1 MVHVSF
7 SEGMRLGERRLTF
20 RPCAD
25 RLITV
30 MSKQTFTFPTGDFSH
45 TDFAKLNK
53 VSNQS
58 VWTVYSAARKSGQI
72 IPATPPERK
81 NAGKGK
87 PTLMW
92 IVNPNYVAP
101 VVPVTPAPAT
111 PATVVSTAAATPATP
126 PVVLTD
132 AELAVIAQ
140 QQADE
145 RAAKEA
151 AKAQAKADKEAA
163 KVAAKA
169 AKDAAK
175 AQAKLDKAAAKAAA
189 KAAKEAAA
197 VPTEPVTV
205 AAAAPAVAPV
215 ETVTVPV
222 VEVAPEAAP
231 APLAEVTPA
240 SAPAEQPFVVA
251 AVVAPEVTAEVAT
264 VEVIQVTPTGETFQ
278 GRPVANTRQIDE
290 VCPICGTKCLAAD
303 NDTGVYVWC
312 AAPVEVCKAN
322 ENPYGHANNEK
333 NAYGILVAKYGNKS

>member
-1 MVHVSF
+1 
-7 SEGMRLGERRLTF
+7 
-20 RPCAD
+20 
-25 RLITV
+25 
-30 MSKQTFTFPTGDFSH
+30 MSKQTFKFPTGDFSH
-45 TDFAKLNK
+45 SEFAALNK
-53 VSNQS
+53 VTNQQ
-58 VWTVYSAARKSGQI
+58 VWTVYSAARKSGEI

-101 VVPVTPAPAT
+101 VVPVTPAPAVPTVATVT
-111 PATVVSTAAATPATP
+111 PALPATP

-132 AELAVIAQ
+132 EQIAAIAQ
-140 QQADE
+140 QQAAD

-151 AKAQAKADKEAA
+151 AKLQAKADKEAA

-169 AKDAAK
+169 VKDAAK

-205 AAAAPAVAPV
+205 AAAAPATAPV
-215 ETVTVPV
+215 VVEVNPTEIVSVPAESVPAVELPQTVAVIEVVAETVT
-222 VEVAPEAAP
+222 

-240 SAPAEQPFVVA
+240 TAPVEQPFVVA
-251 AVVAPEVTAEVAT
+251 AVVAEAPVST
-264 VEVIQVTPTGETFQ
+264 ETFQ
-278 GRPVANTRQIDE
+278 GRPVTNTRPIAE
-290 VCPICGTKCLAAD
+290 KCPICDSQCLAAD

-322 ENPYGHANNEK
+322 ENPYGHANNVK
-333 NAYGILVAKYGNKS
+333 NAHEILVAKYGKAA

>member
-1 MVHVSF
+1 MSN
-7 SEGMRLGERRLTF
+7 SLGNGVGGATLDF
-20 RPCAD
+20 LPDAGK
-25 RLITV
+25 LYFV
-30 MSKQTFTFPTGDFSH
+30 MSKQTFKFPTGDFSH
-45 TDFAKLNK
+45 SEFAALNK
-53 VSNQS
+53 VTNQQ
-58 VWTVYSAARKSGQI
+58 VWTVYSAARKSGEI
-72 IPATPPERK
+72 IPGTPPERK
-81 NAGKGK
+81 LAGKGK

-101 VVPVTPAPAT
+101 VVPVTPAT
-111 PATVVSTAAATPATP
+111 PAVPTVATVTPAVPATP

-140 QQADE
+140 KQADE

-151 AKAQAKADKEAA
+151 AK
-163 KVAAKA
+163 VAAKA
-169 AKDAAK
+169 VKDAAK
-175 AQAKLDKAAAKAAA
+175 AQA

-205 AAAAPAVAPV
+205 AAAAPAVAPVETVTAPAVV

-251 AVVAPEVTAEVAT
+251 AVVAEAPVDT
-264 VEVIQVTPTGETFQ
+264 TPAQTFQ
-278 GRPVANTRQIDE
+278 GRPVTNTRSIAAK
-290 VCPICGTKCLAAD
+290 CPICDSQCLAAD
-303 NDTGVYVWC
+303 DTGVYVWC
-312 AAPVEVCKAN
+312 AAPIEVCKVS

-333 NAYGILVAKYGNKS
+333 NAYEILVAKYGKAA

>member
-1 MVHVSF
+1 
-7 SEGMRLGERRLTF
+7 
-20 RPCAD
+20 
-25 RLITV
+25 
-30 MSKQTFTFPTGDFSH
+30 MSKQTFKFPTGDFSH
-45 TDFAKLNK
+45 TDFAKLNG
-53 VSNQS
+53 VTNQQ

-101 VVPVTPAPAT
+101 VVPVTPAPAVPTVATVT
-111 PATVVSTAAATPATP
+111 PALPATP

-132 AELAVIAQ
+132 EQLAVIAQ

-205 AAAAPAVAPV
+205 AAAAPATAPV
-215 ETVTVPV
+215 VVEVNPTEIVSVPAESTPAVELPQTVAVVEVVAETVT
-222 VEVAPEAAP
+222 

-240 SAPAEQPFVVA
+240 TAPVEQPFVVA
-251 AVVAPEVTAEVAT
+251 AVVAPEAP

-278 GRPVANTRQIDE
+278 GRPVANTRSIAAK
-290 VCPICGTKCLAAD
+290 CPICDSQCLAAD

-312 AAPVEVCKAN
+312 AAPIEVCKAN

-333 NAYGILVAKYGNKS
+333 NAYEILVAKYGKAS

>member
-1 MVHVSF
+1 MVHVEFLRKRS
-7 SEGMRLGERRLTF
+7 RLTF
-20 RPCAD
+20 CSRAD
-25 RLITV
+25 RLYTV
-30 MSKQTFTFPTGDFSH
+30 MSKTYKFPTGDFSH
-45 TDFAKLNK
+45 TDFAKLNG
-53 VSNQS
+53 VTNQQ

-111 PATVVSTAAATPATP
+111 PTTATVTPALPATP

-132 AELAVIAQ
+132 EQLAVIAQ

-197 VPTEPVTV
+197 VPSEPVTV
-205 AAAAPAVAPV
+205 AAAAPATAPVETVTAPVV

-222 VEVAPEAAP
+222 VEVAPAP
-231 APLAEVTPA
+231 ALAEVTPA

-251 AVVAPEVTAEVAT
+251 AVVAEAP
-264 VEVIQVTPTGETFQ
+264 VETTPAQTFQ
-278 GRPVANTRQIDE
+278 GQPVTDTRE
-290 VCPICGTKCLAAD
+290 TENLCPICGTKCLAAD
-303 NDTGVYVWC
+303 SASGVYVWC
-312 AAPVEVCKAN
+312 PAPIEVCKAN
-322 ENPYGHANNEK
+322 ENPYGHGNNEK
-333 NAYGILVAKYGNKS
+333 AAFVILTQKYGHN

>member
-1 MVHVSF
+1 
-7 SEGMRLGERRLTF
+7 
-20 RPCAD
+20 
-25 RLITV
+25 
-30 MSKQTFTFPTGDFSH
+30 MSKQTFKFPTGDFSH
-45 TDFAKLNK
+45 TDFAKLNG
-53 VSNQS
+53 VTNQQ

-101 VVPVTPAPAT
+101 VVPVTPATPAT
-111 PATVVSTAAATPATP
+111 PAVPTTATVTPALPATP

-132 AELAVIAQ
+132 EQIAAIAQ
-140 QQADE
+140 QQAAD

-151 AKAQAKADKEAA
+151 AKLQAKADKEAA

-205 AAAAPAVAPV
+205 AAATPATAPVETVTAPAVV

-222 VEVAPEAAP
+222 VEVVAETTP
-231 APLAEVTPA
+231 APLAEVAPA

-251 AVVAPEVTAEVAT
+251 AVVAEAP
-264 VEVIQVTPTGETFQ
+264 VEVSAPVGETFQ
-278 GRPVANTRQIDE
+278 GRPVTDTREINE
-290 VCPICGTKCLAAD
+290 TCPICGSKCLAAN

-312 AAPVEVCKAN
+312 AAPIEVCKAS

-333 NAYGILVAKYGNKS
+333 AAYAILVAKYGNKS

>member
-1 MVHVSF
+1 
-7 SEGMRLGERRLTF
+7 
-20 RPCAD
+20 
-25 RLITV
+25 
-30 MSKQTFTFPTGDFSH
+30 MSKQTFKFPTGDFSH
-45 TDFAKLNK
+45 SEFAALNK
-53 VSNQS
+53 VTNQQ
-58 VWTVYSAARKSGQI
+58 VWTVYSAARKSGEI

-101 VVPVTPAPAT
+101 VVPVTPAPAVPTVATVT
-111 PATVVSTAAATPATP
+111 PALPATP

-132 AELAVIAQ
+132 EQIAAIAQ
-140 QQADE
+140 QQAAD

-151 AKAQAKADKEAA
+151 AKLQAKADKEAA

-169 AKDAAK
+169 VKDAAK

-222 VEVAPEAAP
+222 VEVIAEPAS

-240 SAPAEQPFVVA
+240 SAPVEQPFVVA
-251 AVVAPEVTAEVAT
+251 AVIAPEAAT

-290 VCPICGTKCLAAD
+290 VCPICGSKCLAAD

-312 AAPVEVCKAN
+312 AAPVEVCKSH

-333 NAYGILVAKYGNKS
+333 NAHGILVAKYGAHQ